1 MARDGWRTWDMYVLH
16 DRAHTSVGSAV
27 LRQQP
32 IVLECMLEDEH
43 LCERREQHSGS
54 HSKMLKAVVELRNG
68 QILLNVFRSFFL
80 QLAAQPNLMA
90 VYILAYCSWGR
101 HRSEACMFHVLWNC
115 WRVGWTLGDELFG
128 FKRLC
133 LGFNS
138 RTKCGNAQCPHLSQ
152 EQISR
157 TKT

>member
-1 MARDGWRTWDMYVLH
+1 MYVV
-16 DRAHTSVGSAV
+16 DERVHTSVGSAV

-43 LCERREQHSGS
+43 LCQPKEQHTGS
-54 HSKMLKAVVELRNG
+54 HSKMLKKVTELQNG
-68 QILLNVFRSFFL
+68 RGVKLLLNVFRSFFE
-80 QLAAQPNLMA
+80 QLAAQPNLLA

-115 WRVGWTLGDELFG
+115 WRVGWTLGDEHFG
-128 FKRLC
+128 FRRLS